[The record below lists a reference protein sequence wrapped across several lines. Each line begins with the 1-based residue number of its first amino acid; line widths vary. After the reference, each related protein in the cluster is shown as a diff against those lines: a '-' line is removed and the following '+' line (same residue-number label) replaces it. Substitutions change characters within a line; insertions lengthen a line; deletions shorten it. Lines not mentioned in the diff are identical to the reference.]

1 MSGSETSEEKAPFFE
16 MGGVQITPGMII
28 GNYCYVRPIGKGGM
42 ANVLLAVD
50 PNNRN
55 VALKVLKANRFKTG
69 KRRFRREFRSVA
81 RINHPNVIRVYSFG
95 DYFSHPYI
103 AMEFIE
109 GVDLHTTIR
118 SFKEMS
124 LSFRW
129 ERSEEILTDLSKGLA
144 CIHKHGLIHRDL
156 KPSNILIDSQGT
168 CKISDFGI
176 VKSINTDLEQS
187 TTLVGTWAYA
197 SPEQISGQL
206 LDHRSDLYSLGI
218 ILYAMLTGRRPFA
231 AENMAGYLK
240 LHKDKLPMPPSHLIS
255 SVPKKLEHICLKL
268 LQKSPG
274 DRFQSANEIL
284 DVLGHSSSTTPS
296 LIEELSPWRAPLV
309 GREKI
314 LKKLKTHI
322 HQLTEGDGAT
332 IQIIGG
338 DGLGKSRMLLELYK
352 ELRTLNHP
360 VFQGRLSPHQSP
372 LEMLLL
378 FAEYISRETGDLQ
391 IHAIVNKIEESF
403 SSKTTSKIQLQRN
416 QANLKNQLFDR
427 IQTTLQEKA
436 QERPLFFLIDNLH
449 YAGGPLQELI
459 NFLTRSLLER
469 AQLPLLLIGT
479 ADSMQTWLHNTHR
492 YALPPLSEENIL
504 EILTS
509 LCGSQPDLDLFSE
522 QLFSQTE
529 GIPVFVVEFLR
540 DLLRRNILLQGD
552 PHTFSIPP
560 RELAKQGLDVPL
572 SLRQLARRRLELLSP
587 LQKKIVLT
595 LSIIGQEI
603 DIDTLL
609 DIINL
614 EEDQVLDEIH
624 YLCNTGTLYLRRIGL
639 ESIVELSRRKLG
651 EIFYEEISYKE
662 RTTMHFRIASILERH
677 RNHQNRAQQIG
688 EHYLQ
693 SRRSGNAFFYLAKAI
708 HTLWDQGI
716 AKEALSLLQKTLP
729 LLRDAK
735 AELKSREFIEA
746 RIRILQVQF
755 LAAENS
761 GDWKVATKYA
771 RSLLR
776 YGREFKDFEVV
787 AKAELGLSRIFL
799 EQGSFS
805 DAEQRIRG
813 VLRAAEELSN
823 HSMQILALHH
833 LCAICWEQG
842 DLDRSEHIAKLG
854 LQAVGEN
861 ALSKANI
868 LLSLGAI
875 NAIRCRV
882 HEAEKQML
890 QAERIY
896 AQLQHKKKR
905 CIVLSNLA
913 EIQLWQSN
921 WSSAL
926 ENLER
931 SMDLAQDT
939 YHQAGLAQVHL
950 TYAMVYFE
958 MGLIREFNLKL
969 ALGTEIA
976 NDLSFHSSKI
986 VATLLSAR
994 SELFYDTPLSALDT
1008 AKRGQDLCLI
1018 SDPESYAPV
1027 FEAMSLLSS
1036 VLLKDIDSVQ
1046 TTELLKKAEHLP
1058 TSRRLD
1064 ILLIVAEIT
1073 YHTGKQQQ
1081 AYDQLKLVV
1090 HLASKFGLWLW
1101 SLKANHL
1108 LFRLLELSDSDK
1120 SLEQR
1125 QELELILAQ
1134 STLKMPADIK
1144 KRMDIFFLQDR
1155 ESSTFFRNL

>member
-1 MSGSETSEEKAPFFE
+1 MSGSDTSGEKTPFFE

-50 PNNRN
+50 PNNRP
-55 VALKVLKANRFKTG
+55 VALKVLKKNRFKSG

-81 RINHPNVIRVYSFG
+81 RINHPNVIKVYSFG
-95 DYFSHPYI
+95 DYFAHPYI

-109 GVDLHTTIR
+109 GIDLHTKIR
-118 SFKEMS
+118 SFKEKS

-129 ERSEEILTDLSKGLA
+129 QRSEEILTDLSKGLA

-156 KPSNILIDSQGT
+156 KPSNILIDSEGT

-240 LHKDKLPMPPSHLIS
+240 LHKEKLPMPPSHLIS
-255 SVPKKLEHICLKL
+255 SVPKKLEYICLKL

-284 DVLGHSSSTTPS
+284 DILGHSSSNS
-296 LIEELSPWRAPLV
+296 SSSIEELQPWRAPLV
-309 GREKI
+309 GREQL
-314 LKKLKTHI
+314 LKKLKRHI
-322 HQLTEGDGAT
+322 HEISEGEGAA
-332 IQIIGG
+332 IQIIGR

-391 IHAIVNKIEESF
+391 ISAIVSKIEK
-403 SSKTTSKIQLQRN
+403 SSSTNIKSNLQTQRN

-427 IQTTLQEKA
+427 IQTTLQLKA
-436 QERPLFFLIDNLH
+436 EERPLFFLIDNLH

-479 ADSMQTWLHNTHR
+479 ADSAQPWLKNTRR
-492 YALPPLSEENIL
+492 YNLSPLSEQDIL
-504 EILTS
+504 DILVS
-509 LCGSQPDLDLFSE
+509 LCGSQEDLDIFSE
-522 QLFSQTE
+522 QLFKQTE
-529 GIPVFVVEFLR
+529 GIPVFLVEFLR
-540 DLLRRNILLQGD
+540 DLIRRNILIEGE
-552 PHTFSIPP
+552 PYRFSVPP
-560 RELAKQGLDVPL
+560 RELALQGLDVPL

-587 LQKKIVLT
+587 LQKNIVLS

-609 DIINL
+609 EIIEH
-614 EEDQVLDEIH
+614 EEDQVLDDIH

-651 EIFYEEISYKE
+651 EIFYEEIPYKE
-662 RTTMHFRIASILERH
+662 RTTAHFRIATILEKH
-677 RNHQNRAQQIG
+677 RNHQNRSQQIG
-688 EHYLQ
+688 EHFLQ
-693 SRRSGNAFFYLAKAI
+693 SRRSGKAFFYLAKAI
-708 HTLWDQGI
+708 HNLWTQGI
-716 AKEALSLLQKTLP
+716 AKEAISLLQKTLP

-735 AELKSREFIEA
+735 AELETLEFIEA
-746 RIRILQVQF
+746 RILILQVQF
-755 LAAENS
+755 LVAENS
-761 GDWKVATKYA
+761 GDWKLATKYA

-799 EQGSFS
+799 EQGSFE

-813 VLRAAEELSN
+813 VLRASEELSN
-823 HSMQILALHH
+823 NSIQIEALHH

-842 DLDRSEHIAKLG
+842 DLDRSEHIAKIG

-882 HEAEKQML
+882 LEAEQQML
-890 QAERIY
+890 QAEHIY

-905 CIVLSNLA
+905 CIVLANLA
-913 EIQLWQSN
+913 EIQLWQSK
-921 WSSAL
+921 WSSSL
-926 ENLER
+926 DNLEQ
-931 SMDLAQDT
+931 SLNLAQDT
-939 YHQAGLAQVHL
+939 YHQAGLAHVHL
-950 TYAMVYFE
+950 TYAMIFFE
-958 MGLIREFNLKL
+958 MGLIREFHLKL

-976 NDLSFHSSKI
+976 NDLNFHSSKI
-986 VATLLSAR
+986 ISTLLSAK
-994 SELFYDTPLSALDT
+994 SELFHDTPLSALDT
-1008 AKRGQDLCLI
+1008 AKIGQELCLV
-1018 SDPESYAPV
+1018 SDPESYGLV
-1027 FEAMSLLSS
+1027 FEALTLLAS
-1036 VLLKDIDSVQ
+1036 VLLNDVTSVKIGD
-1046 TTELLKKAEHLP
+1046 LLKKAEDLP
-1058 TSRRLD
+1058 ISRRLD
-1064 ILLIVAEIT
+1064 ILLLASEIT
-1073 YHTGKQQQ
+1073 FHTGKEQQ
-1081 AYDQLKLVV
+1081 AYDQLQLAT
-1090 HLASKFGLWLW
+1090 HLASKYGLWLW
-1101 SLKANHL
+1101 SLRANHL
-1108 LFRLLELSDSDK
+1108 HYRLLELSDSAQLK
-1120 SLEQR
+1120 KQR
-1125 QELELILAQ
+1125 QTLKLLLAQ
-1134 STLKMPADIK
+1134 STHKMPADIK
-1144 KRMDIFFLQDR
+1144 KRMEIFFLQDR
-1155 ESSTFFRNL
+1155 ESSAFLKNL